1 MIEKLRNNDWKIV
14 SRKIINDQLQEYYH
28 NNISFQPPRK
38 RLQLN
43 YSLND
48 VFRILFSIMGIF
60 IMILFVVKNIK
71 ITLIWI
77 PFLMF
82 LIGIVLIIIVC
93 YYIVKWT
100 RLLKLSDKIMDK
112 IDLVTIYNLA
122 LGEYFTSELT
132 LLRINKIF
140 KPLPTDLINFN
151 NNTKIDFF
159 NLTYSSGNISFE
171 TITHKVPTKIN
182 NKIDKEE
189 FYRIPILTVQ
199 PHHKL
204 TVQFTIQP
212 RGVTTKF
219 FNPLNYINLQDNLFE
234 EKFLVGGTSERAIK
248 AILTPQ
254 VRKNLFIL
262 ARKAPTIPAIDADEG
277 VLTLLFQS
285 YLVKSWNDKTM
296 ALTTVEFSGKFDNI
310 IQDILSKIETAIIW
324 LKNVLHD

>member
-38 RLQLN
+38 RLQLIIRWMMF
-43 YSLND
+43 LGP
-48 VFRILFSIMGIF
+48 FFSIMGIF

-77 PFLMF
+77 PILMF

-132 LLRINKIF
+132 LLGITKIF

-151 NNTKIDFF
+151 NNTKIDFVF
-159 NLTYSSGNISFE
+159 NLTYSSGNISFG

-199 PHHKL
+199 PYHKL
-204 TVQFTIQP
+204 TAQFTIQP

-262 ARKAPTIPAIDADEG
+262 AGKAPTIPAIDADEG

-310 IQDILSKIETAIIW
+310 IQDILSKIETDIIW
-324 LKNVLHD
+324 LK

>member
-1 MIEKLRNNDWKIV
+1 
-14 SRKIINDQLQEYYH
+14 
-28 NNISFQPPRK
+28 
-38 RLQLN
+38 
-43 YSLND
+43 
-48 VFRILFSIMGIF
+48 MGIF
-60 IMILFVVKNIK
+60 IVILFVVKNIK

-77 PFLMF
+77 PILMF

-100 RLLKLSDKIMDK
+100 WLLKLSDKIMDK

-132 LLRINKIF
+132 LLGITKIF

-151 NNTKIDFF
+151 NNTKIVFF

-199 PHHKL
+199 PHNKL
-204 TVQFTIQP
+204 TAQFTIQP

-219 FNPLNYINLQDNLFE
+219 FNPLNYINLQVNLFE

-310 IQDILSKIETAIIW
+310 IQDILSKIETDIIW
-324 LKNVLHD
+324 LKECFTWLNQFDIITIQ